1 MPDDRRS
8 SRRARLS
15 GLRVTY
21 ESTTGDQK
29 TADVTDLSREGIFI
43 EAGTPLAVGKRLSLE
58 LQLTGEPA
66 PWSALGRVVWVRETS
81 EGEDAPAGMAVK
93 IIDADDAVQAAI
105 ERLIETRERTDPG
118 LGEGGWGAAKAAP
131 VRPNIPARERTM
143 LGVGIEAAPARPAPV
158 VLAAPGREAT
168 LLGVGI
174 SDTDADDRE
183 PSLAID
189 LVQKPASTRAPSSA
203 PPPAVVAIEAPAAP
217 ASPAPS
223 PSLPATP
230 PTAANLSPST
240 PPPQAHLPPPTRP
253 VRGRTERISEE
264 SLSPPPRSARA
275 GWLLVFVLVAACGGA
290 GYAFR
295 ARLLPVLH
303 HAIETVTKRLG

>member
-21 ESTTGDQK
+21 ESTTGGQQ

-43 EAGTPLAVGKRLSLE
+43 EAARPLAVGKRVSLE
-58 LQLTGEPA
+58 LFLTGEPA
-66 PWSALGRVVWVRETS
+66 PWSALGRVVWIRETS

-93 IIDADDAVQAAI
+93 IIDAEDSVQAAI
-105 ERLIETRERTDPG
+105 DRLIETRERTDPG

-131 VRPNIPARERTM
+131 ARANIPARERTM
-143 LGVGIEAAPARPAPV
+143 LGVGVEPAPTSPAPV

-168 LLGVGI
+168 LLGVGT
-174 SDTDADDRE
+174 SETEADDRE

-189 LVQKPASTRAPSSA
+189 LVQKPASARAASSA
-203 PPPAVVAIEAPAAP
+203 PPPATRTVEAPAPARPAP
-217 ASPAPS
+217 APA
-223 PSLPATP
+223 A
-230 PTAANLSPST
+230 PST
-240 PPPQAHLPPPTRP
+240 PPPPARPADLPPPTRP
-253 VRGRTERISEE
+253 VQSRAERVSEE
-264 SLSPPPRSARA
+264 SLSPPPRSALG
-275 GWLLVFVLVAACGGA
+275 GWLLVLALLAACGGA

-295 ARLLPVLH
+295 ARLLPVWQ
-303 HAIETVTKRLG
+303 HALEAVTKRLG